1 MSKRPGPL
9 NKFAPHGLP
18 AKVIT
23 FFLANPDETLTRMDV
38 AEKFSATASS
48 VHTQLKPAV
57 DSGALLRV
65 QGDDGEYVYS
75 PGPAMAAARVATKTE
90 RRPPRTPV
98 YVDPANFDALEPE
111 KGVPVP
117 TSREIGGGKWGPLL
131 DKLTEAGTSLS
142 FPIEWHSALMAD
154 VAKRNVKNK
163 AAGQP
168 QYLVRK
174 TSPTTS
180 RIWRTK

>member
-48 VHTQLKPAV
+48 VHTQLKAAV

-65 QGDDGEYVYS
+65 PDDDGEYVYS
-75 PGPAMAAARVATKTE
+75 PGPAMAAARVANT
-90 RRPPRTPV
+90 PQPRTSRAVLYISQADIDNIQPERGV
-98 YVDPANFDALEPE
+98 PITSSRIEGAGKWDALL
-111 KGVPVP
+111 
-117 TSREIGGGKWGPLL
+117 T
-131 DKLTEAGTSLS
+131 KLTEPDMSVAV
-142 FPIEWHSALMAD
+142 PIEWHRPLLAQA
-154 VAKRNVKNK
+154 AKHNRK
-163 AAGQP
+163 GSGHP

-174 TSPTTS
+174 TSDTTA
-180 RIWRTK
+180 RLWRTK